1 MKIIEAKRLNKVSEY
16 YFSKKLRE
24 INEINQKGIQ
34 VINLGIGS
42 PDLEPP
48 KVVINELKTWSSQNS
63 VHGYQRYNG
72 IPELRLAIKEWSKN

>member
-1 MKIIEAKRLNKVSEY
+1 MKIIEANRLNKVSEY

-24 INEINQKGIQ
+24 INEINQSGIQ

-48 KVVINELKTWSSQNS
+48 KVVINELPAWSNQIN
-63 VHGYQRYNG
+63 VQVYQR
-72 IPELRLAIKEWSKN
+72 